1 MNPLSGLYGAAA
13 AARNALFDLG
23 LFRPLRLQRPVV
35 SIGNLSVGGAG
46 KTPFV
51 IALGMLLQRRGIA
64 FDVLSR
70 GYGRTTRGVRVVDP
84 DGKAA
89 EFGDEPLLIAR
100 KLGAPVIV
108 GERRFDAGR
117 VAEEKFA
124 SQLHLLDDGFQHR
137 RLARDVDIVLMTEAD
152 FSDRLLPVG
161 RLREPLA
168 SLQRASMI
176 VLPHG
181 LEARAPLPAR
191 VVFRTTRDLVLD
203 NVPTSPVVF
212 CGLARPEQFFA
223 QVRGAGIAPAA
234 EVAFGD
240 HHAYSERDIERLLG
254 MQQAGG
260 PRGFLTTEKD
270 AVNLGTLSAR
280 LAPLSVG
287 VLRVSIDRP
296 EELVDTILT
305 RVAERGPGS

>member
-254 MQQAGG
+254 MQKAGG

>member
-191 VVFRTTRDLVLD
+191 VVFRTTRELVLD

-254 MQQAGG
+254 MQKAGG